1 MMTNPWRKSI
11 RIIPLLVLIACTKPA
26 NDHFQGYVEGEFLR
40 VAAPLAGQLAA
51 LSVSRGMVVTA
62 GATLFTLEHSLES
75 GGVAEAEQGLARAT
89 SQLADL
95 TKGRRPTEIAALE
108 AQLSQ
113 ARTAGDLARLEFART
128 EKLLRSQTISQDKY
142 DRAEADLKSAN
153 ARTDQLSAEL
163 ETARLG
169 ARPDAVAAAR
179 AELQAAQERVR
190 QARWKPDQKNQTA
203 PQGGLVF
210 DTFYTVGEFVPAGY
224 PVVSLLPPGQ
234 IKLRFFVPETV
245 VGSLKIGRKVNFS
258 FDGDTGR
265 HHPAVISFVSP
276 QAEYTPPV
284 IYSRETRSQLVF
296 LIEARPDPAEAANLH
311 PGQPVD
317 VHLEPAA

>member
-1 MMTNPWRKSI
+1 MKTTSLWQI
-11 RIIPLLVLIACTKPA
+11 FPLLLSLTSLTGCTKPS
-26 NDHFQGYVEGEFLR
+26 NNHFQGYIEGEFTR

-51 LSVSRGMVVTA
+51 LPVSRGMNVAA

-95 TKGRRPTEIAALE
+95 SKGRRPSEIAALE
-108 AQLSQ
+108 AQLQQ
-113 ARTAGDLARLEFART
+113 ALVAQNLARLEFARM
-128 EKLLRSQTISQDKY
+128 EKLLKVQTISRETY
-142 DRAEADLKSAN
+142 DRAEAELK
-153 ARTDQLSAEL
+153 RTAAQIDQLTAEL

-169 ARPDAVAAAR
+169 ARADALAAAR
-179 AELQAAQERVR
+179 AEVQAASERLQ
-190 QARWKPDQKNQTA
+190 QARWKPDQKSQSA

-234 IKLRFFVPETV
+234 IKLRFFVPEIV
-245 VGSLKIGRKVNFS
+245 VGSLKIGRKVNFT
-258 FDGDTGR
+258 FDGDPDQ
-265 HHPAVISFVSP
+265 HPATISFVSP

-284 IYSRETRSQLVF
+284 IYSRETRAQLVF
-296 LIEARPDPAEAANLH
+296 LIEARPEPAEAANLH

-317 VHLEPAA
+317 VRLEPTA

>member
-1 MMTNPWRKSI
+1 M
-11 RIIPLLVLIACTKPA
+11 PLLLTLTILTGCSKPA
-26 NDHFQGYVEGEFLR
+26 SDHFQGYVEGEFLR

-51 LSVSRGMVVTA
+51 LPVSRGTTVAA

-75 GGVAEAEQGLARAT
+75 GAVAEAEQGLARAT

-95 TKGRRPTEIAALE
+95 TKGRRPTEITAIE
-108 AQLSQ
+108 AQLAQ
-113 ARTAGDLARLEFART
+113 AGSARDLALLEFERM
-128 EKLLRSQTISQDKY
+128 EKLLKNQVVSRDIY
-142 DRAEADLKSAN
+142 DRAEAELKN
-153 ARTDQLSAEL
+153 A
-163 ETARLG
+163 TARLDQLNAELKTAALP
-169 ARPDAVAAAR
+169 ARADSIAAAR
-179 AELQAAQERVR
+179 AEVQAARERLQ
-190 QARWKPDQKNQTA
+190 QARWKPAQKNQTA

-245 VGSLKIGRKVNFS
+245 VGTLKIGRRFNFS
-258 FDGDTGR
+258 FDGDPG
-265 HHPAVISFVSP
+265 HHPATISFVSP

>member
-1 MMTNPWRKSI
+1 MTRPWQIS
-11 RIIPLLVLIACTKPA
+11 LLLLSLTFITGCTKPV
-26 NDHFQGYVEGEFLR
+26 NDHFQGYVEGEFTR
-40 VAAPLAGQLAA
+40 VAAPLSGQLAA
-51 LSVSRGMVVTA
+51 LPVSRGMTVPV
-62 GATLFTLEHSLES
+62 GGNLFTLEHSLES

-95 TKGRRPTEIAALE
+95 SKGLRPSEIAALE
-108 AQLSQ
+108 AQLQQ
-113 ARTAGDLARLEFART
+113 ALSNQNLARLEFTRM
-128 EKLLRSQTISQDKY
+128 EKLLKNQTISRDTY
-142 DRAEADLKSAN
+142 DRAETELKN
-153 ARTDQLSAEL
+153 AAAQIDQLTAQL

-179 AELQAAQERVR
+179 AEVQAARERLQ
-190 QARWKPDQKNQTA
+190 QARWKPDQKSQTA

-210 DTFYTVGEFVPAGY
+210 DTYYTIGEFVPAGY

-234 IKLRFFVPETV
+234 IKLRFFVPETA
-245 VGSLKIGRKVNFS
+245 VGGLKIGRRVNFR
-258 FDGDTGR
+258 FDGDPSN
-265 HHPAVISFVSP
+265 HQAVVSFVSP

-296 LIEARPDPAEAANLH
+296 LIEARPEAAEAATLH

-317 VHLEPAA
+317 VRLEPAA

>member
-1 MMTNPWRKSI
+1 MTNR
-11 RIIPLLVLIACTKPA
+11 RQTIPLLLFLTILTGCSKPT
-26 NDHFQGYVEGEFLR
+26 NDHFQGYIEGEFTR

-51 LSVSRGMVVTA
+51 LPVSRGMSVQA

-75 GGVAEAEQGLARAT
+75 GAVAEAEQGLARAT

-95 TKGRRPTEIAALE
+95 TKGRRPTEIAAIE
-108 AQLSQ
+108 AQLEQ
-113 ARTAGDLARLEFART
+113 ARSARDLARLEFERMH
-128 EKLLRSQTISQDKY
+128 KLLQSQTVSQDKY
-142 DRAEADLKSAN
+142 DRAEAELKSTR
-153 ARTDQLSAEL
+153 ARIDQLSAEL
-163 ETARLG
+163 KTAGLG
-169 ARPDAVAAAR
+169 GRADAIAAAR
-179 AELQAAQERVR
+179 AEVAAARERLQ
-190 QARWKPDQKNQTA
+190 QARWKPDQKNQAA
-203 PQGGLVF
+203 PQSGLVF

-245 VGSLKIGRKVNFS
+245 VGTLKIGGKVNFT
-258 FDGDTGR
+258 FDGDPGN
-265 HHPAVISFVSP
+265 HPAVISFVSP

-296 LIEARPDPAEAANLH
+296 LIEARPDPAEAAKLH

>member
-1 MMTNPWRKSI
+1 MTRSWRKSI
-11 RIIPLLVLIACTKPA
+11 LLLSLTILTGCSKPTS
-26 NDHFQGYVEGEFLR
+26 DHFQGYVEGEFLR

-51 LSVSRGMVVTA
+51 LPVSRGMTVPA

-75 GGVAEAEQGLARAT
+75 GGVAEAEQGLARAV

-95 TKGRRPTEIAALE
+95 SKGRRPTEIAAIE
-108 AQLSQ
+108 AQLQQ
-113 ARTAGDLARLEFART
+113 ARAVQSLARLEFVRM
-128 EKLLRSQTISQDKY
+128 EKLLNNQVVSRETY
-142 DRAEADLKSAN
+142 DRAEAELKNAN
-153 ARTDQLSAEL
+153 ARIDQLVAEQ

-169 ARPDAVAAAR
+169 GRVDAVAVAR
-179 AELQAAQERVR
+179 AEVQAARERLQ
-190 QARWKPDQKNQTA
+190 QARWKPDQKSQTA
-203 PQGGLVF
+203 PQSGLVF
-210 DTFYTVGEFVPAGY
+210 DTFYTVGEFIPAGY

-258 FDGDTGR
+258 FDGDPGR
-265 HHPAVISFVSP
+265 HPAIISFVSP

-296 LIEARPDPAEAANLH
+296 LIEARPDPAQAVNLH

>member
-1 MMTNPWRKSI
+1 MTRYWQ
-11 RIIPLLVLIACTKPA
+11 IIALILTLTILTSCSKPS

-40 VAAPLAGQLAA
+40 VAAPLGGQLAA
-51 LSVSRGMVVTA
+51 LPVSRGMTVPL

-95 TKGRRPTEIAALE
+95 TKGRRPPEIAAVE

-113 ARTAGDLARLEFART
+113 AQVAQNLARLEFARM
-128 EKLLRSQTISQDKY
+128 EKLLKSQVVSRDSY
-142 DRAEADLKSAN
+142 DRAEAELRN
-153 ARTDQLSAEL
+153 AAARIDQLTAEL

-169 ARPDAVAAAR
+169 GRSDALAAAR
-179 AELQAAQERVR
+179 AEVQAARERLR

-203 PQGGLVF
+203 PQAGLVF

-234 IKLRFFVPETV
+234 IKLRFFVPESV
-245 VGSLKIGRKVNFS
+245 VGSLKIGRKVHFS
-258 FDGDTGR
+258 LDGDPG
-265 HHPAVISFVSP
+265 HHPATISFVSP

>member
-1 MMTNPWRKSI
+1 MTRHWQS
-11 RIIPLLVLIACTKPA
+11 LLLLITITILTGCSKPA
-26 NDHFQGYVEGEFLR
+26 NDHFHGYIEGEFLS

-51 LSVSRGMVVTA
+51 LPVGRGMTVPA
-62 GATLFTLEHSLES
+62 GATLFTLEHGLES
-75 GGVAEAEQGLARAT
+75 GGVAEAEHGLARAV

-95 TKGRRPTEIAALE
+95 SKGRRPSEIAAFE

-113 ARTAGDLARLEFART
+113 AQAAQNLAGLEFRRM
-128 EKLLRSQTISQDKY
+128 EKLLQNGVVSQDAY
-142 DRAEADLKSAN
+142 DRAKAELQNTTARIEQLNAEIKTAQLP
-153 ARTDQLSAEL
+153 ARTDSL
-163 ETARLG
+163 
-169 ARPDAVAAAR
+169 AAAR
-179 AELQAAQERVR
+179 AEVQAARERLQ

-210 DTFYTVGEFVPAGY
+210 DTYYTVGEFVPAGY
-224 PVVSLLPPGQ
+224 PVVCLLPPGQ

-245 VGSLKIGRKVNFS
+245 VGGLKLGHQVNFS
-258 FDGDTGR
+258 FDGDSGR
-265 HHPAVISFVSP
+265 HPATITFISP

-296 LIEARPDPAEAANLH
+296 LIEARPDPSQAASLH

-317 VHLEPAA
+317 VRLEPTA

>member
-1 MMTNPWRKSI
+1 MQ
-11 RIIPLLVLIACTKPA
+11 LLLILLILTGCSKPA
-26 NDHFQGYVEGEFLR
+26 NDHFQGYIEGEFIR

-51 LSVSRGMVVTA
+51 LPVSRGMTVQA
-62 GATLFTLEHSLES
+62 GQTLFTLEHALES

-95 TKGRRPTEIAALE
+95 TKGRRPSEIAAIE
-108 AQLSQ
+108 ARLSQ
-113 ARTAGDLARLEFART
+113 ALAARDLARLEFERMG
-128 EKLLRSQTISQDKY
+128 KLLGSQTVSQEKY
-142 DRAEADLKSAN
+142 DRAEAEYKNTSAQVE
-153 ARTDQLSAEL
+153 QLNAEL

-169 ARPDAVAAAR
+169 GRADAVAAAR
-179 AELQAAQERVR
+179 AEVRAARERLQ

-203 PQGGLVF
+203 AQAGLVF
-210 DTFYTVGEFVPAGY
+210 DTYYTVGEFVPAGY

-245 VGSLKIGRKVNFS
+245 IGTLRLGRKVTFT
-258 FDGDTGR
+258 FDGDNAV
-265 HHPAVISFVSP
+265 HPAVISFISP

-284 IYSRETRSQLVF
+284 IYSRESRSQLVF
-296 LIEARPDPAEAANLH
+296 LVEARPDPAEAVNLH

-317 VHLEPAA
+317 VRLEPSR

>member
-1 MMTNPWRKSI
+1 MTKHWHWQ
-11 RIIPLLVLIACTKPA
+11 IISLLLSLISLTGCSKPA

-51 LSVSRGMVVTA
+51 LPVSRGMVVQP

-75 GGVAEAEQGLARAT
+75 GAVAEAEQGLARAT

-95 TKGRRPTEIAALE
+95 SKGRRPTEIAAIE

-113 ARTAGDLARLEFART
+113 AQAAQNLSRLEYVRM
-128 EKLLRSQTISQDKY
+128 ENLLKNQVVSRDTF
-142 DRAEADLKSAN
+142 DRAEAELKN
-153 ARTDQLSAEL
+153 TTARIDQLTAEL

-169 ARPDAVAAAR
+169 ARADSLAAAR
-179 AELQAAQERVR
+179 AEVQAARERVQ

-210 DTFYTVGEFVPAGY
+210 DTFYTVGEFIPAGY

-234 IKLRFFVPETV
+234 IKLRFFVPETA
-245 VGSLKIGRKVNFS
+245 VGNLKIGRKVNFS
-258 FDGDTGR
+258 FDGDPG
-265 HHPAVISFVSP
+265 HHPATISFVSP

-296 LIEARPDPAEAANLH
+296 LIEARPDPAEAASLH

-317 VHLEPAA
+317 VHLEPPA

>member
-1 MMTNPWRKSI
+1 MTSPRQ
-11 RIIPLLVLIACTKPA
+11 IITLLFIIAILTSCTKPT

-51 LSVSRGMVVTA
+51 LPVSRGMTVPA

-95 TKGRRPTEIAALE
+95 TKGRRPTEITAIE
-108 AQLSQ
+108 AQLEQ
-113 ARTAGDLARLEFART
+113 ARAAQDLARLEFART
-128 EKLLRSQTISQDKY
+128 EKLLKNQVVSRDTY
-142 DRAEADLKSAN
+142 DRAEAELKNST
-153 ARTDQLSAEL
+153 ARIDQLTAEL
-163 ETARLG
+163 ETAALP
-169 ARPDAVAAAR
+169 ARADAIAAAR
-179 AELQAAQERVR
+179 AEVQAARERLQ
-190 QARWKPDQKNQTA
+190 QARWKPEQKNQTA

-210 DTFYTVGEFVPAGY
+210 DTFYTIGEFVPAGY

-245 VGSLKIGRKVNFS
+245 VGTLKIGRRVKFS
-258 FDGDTGR
+258 FDGDPG
-265 HHPAVISFVSP
+265 HHPATIAFVSP

-296 LIEARPDPAEAANLH
+296 LIEARPDPAGAANLH

-317 VHLEPAA
+317 VDLEPAV

>member
-1 MMTNPWRKSI
+1 MTRPWQPYL
-11 RIIPLLVLIACTKPA
+11 PLLALIVLAGCSKPN
-26 NDHFQGYVEGEFLR
+26 NDHFQGYIEGEFLR

-51 LSVSRGMVVTA
+51 LPVRRGMVVPA

-95 TKGRRPTEIAALE
+95 TKGRRPTELAAVE
-108 AQLSQ
+108 AQLAQ
-113 ARTAGDLARLEFART
+113 ARAAHNLASLEFARMQ
-128 EKLLRSQTISQDKY
+128 KLLANQVVSRDTY
-142 DRAEADLKSAN
+142 DRAEAELKN
-153 ARTDQLSAEL
+153 TTARVDQLTAEL

-169 ARPDAVAAAR
+169 ARPDTIAAAR
-179 AELQAAQERVR
+179 AEVQAARERLQ
-190 QARWKPDQKNQTA
+190 QARWRPDQKNQAA

-234 IKLRFFVPETV
+234 VKLRFFVPETV
-245 VGSLKIGRKVNFS
+245 VGTLKIGRPVNFS
-258 FDGDTGR
+258 FDGDGGQ
-265 HHPAVISFVSP
+265 HPAVISFVSP

-284 IYSRETRSQLVF
+284 IYSRETRAQLVF
-296 LIEARPDPAEAANLH
+296 LIEARPDPAEAASLH

-317 VHLEPAA
+317 VHLGPAA